1 MSLICSCPSPA
12 TLETIGDFDCN
23 LDFSEVA
30 KIIISRKR
38 VFQSAIQPPTVV
50 LLNTLTE
57 WTATLAAVDDTKTLV
72 SPGVDEVEGTPGD
85 PITEELTNR
94 NIVIGLN
101 DTVFTGLLAG
111 APGAT
116 VASWKKLSCEKILY
130 VMFITNDGAIVHAL
144 NGTEPEGFKV
154 ANNSFFIQD
163 LEMIKQTVNKNRF
176 GFMLESGWSDTATRT
191 DITDFDALIDITN

>member
-1 MSLICSCPSPA
+1 MSLICSCPNPTS
-12 TLETIGDFDCN
+12 LETITDFNCN
-23 LDFSEVA
+23 LDFSEIT

-38 VFQSAIQPPTVV
+38 VFQSAVQPPTVI
-50 LLNTLTE
+50 LLNTLSE
-57 WTATLAAVDDTKTLV
+57 WTATLAAADDTKTLV
-72 SPGVDEVEGTPGD
+72 SPIVDNVENVPGE

-101 DTVFTGLLAG
+101 DTVFSGVLAG

-130 VMFITNDGAIVHAL
+130 VMFVTNDGAIIHAL

-154 ANNSFFIQD
+154 SNNSFFMLD
-163 LEMIKQTVNKNRF
+163 LELIKQTVNKNLF
-176 GFMLESGWSDTATRT
+176 GFMLEAGWSDSAART
-191 DITDFDALIDITN
+191 DITNFDALVDITN